1 MAKTDGKPASVKP
14 AELRQM
20 VAPAGVK
27 SIITRQTMLNWITML
42 NRQTILNRQTM
53 LNRQTL
59 RSPGREV
66 RIVKVKVRVGLH
78 M

>member
-27 SIITRQTMLNWITML
+27 SIITRQTII
-42 NRQTILNRQTM
+42 NRQTHHKPTPVITKQTVITRLPGVIKPEM
-53 LNRQTL
+53 L
-59 RSPGREV
+59 
-66 RIVKVKVRVGLH
+66 
-78 M
+78 